1 RWMNAKP
8 AYSDRYSATA
18 QDGQVGEMG
27 YEMSLRDAPSP
38 DSALPDGMPWFFA
51 LLQRLHVSADM
62 RLPKTF
68 LPAIAGMLNDPDM
81 QPGALAEMADDFTRR
96 GWLQD
101 DAGVWVGK
109 VEYGQGALTLNGK
122 PFSLQ
127 SLMTEGGDED
137 ADDEGEAE
145 EAEEAEEEPAGA
157 VPHAGGQQR
166 S

>member
-1 RWMNAKP
+1 
-8 AYSDRYSATA
+8 
-18 QDGQVGEMG
+18 
-27 YEMSLRDAPSP
+27 
-38 DSALPDGMPWFFA
+38 
-51 LLQRLHVSADM
+51 M

-68 LPAIAGMLNDPDM
+68 LPAIAGMLNDPGM
-81 QPGALAEMADDFTRR
+81 QPGALAEMADDFARR

-127 SLMTEGGDED
+127 SLMTEDGDED
-137 ADDEGEAE
+137 ADDDEGDAE
-145 EAEEAEEEPAGA
+145 EAEEAEQAEEEPAGA
-157 VPHAGGQQR
+157 APHARGQQR